1 MMAWA
6 AAQNDPAVSLSQQQN
21 IAHHVLALITS
32 GLPAAAYDMDTF
44 ILVTAA
50 NPAGIAHIGT
60 VVDTMALVANTCFD
74 NGCSYLR

>member
-21 IAHHVLALITS
+21 IAHHVLAVLTS
-32 GLPAAAYDMDTF
+32 GLPVAAYDMDTF

-50 NPAGIAHIGT
+50 NPAGTAHLLPHWHCHGYYGPGGQH
-60 VVDTMALVANTCFD
+60 M
-74 NGCSYLR
+74 LRQRM